1 MVLLKAPLVSQLVR
15 ASFAITMLIFWWLA
29 SHYGI
34 QNALFEELVGA
45 ILAIENVVLKG
56 WNHLWLECDSVLVVY
71 AFKNETIVPWKLK
84 NRWRHCIALAKNM
97 NFLVGHIY
105 CGGNTCVDLSASE
118 GVNTQ
123 DFYGGTPLL
132 VSLEQSSVEIE
143 LVSLTIGSLKFCSM
157 GLVHV
162 PMCFF
167 FVFLVIFIL
176 FQFTLLYFPFVFNNK
191 LSVFM

>member
-1 MVLLKAPLVSQLVR
+1 
-15 ASFAITMLIFWWLA
+15 
-29 SHYGI
+29 
-34 QNALFEELVGA
+34 
-45 ILAIENVVLKG
+45 
-56 WNHLWLECDSVLVVY
+56 
-71 AFKNETIVPWKLK
+71 
-84 NRWRHCIALAKNM
+84 M

-162 PMCFF
+162 PMCFLF
-167 FVFLVIFIL
+167 GFSLVFYILPACSSGFLVAVVL
-176 FQFTLLYFPFVFNNK
+176 T
-191 LSVFM
+191 